1 MKLIIATLLA
11 FSMSYA
17 GNFTLTSNDLSGQ
30 LTKKQE
36 FSGFG
41 CSGKNISPDLSWSDA
56 PKERKSFA
64 IIMYD
69 KDAPT
74 GSGWWHWTMFNIPS
88 TTKSIAS
95 NASNSKLLPKGTV
108 EGTNDYGFV
117 GFGGACPPKG
127 HGNHTYV
134 ITIHALDIDSLD
146 INEKTNQAIVG
157 YKINAHTI
165 KKSSIISYYER

>member
-1 MKLIIATLLA
+1 MKLIIAMLLA
-11 FSMSYA
+11 FSISYA
-17 GNFTLTSNDLSGQ
+17 GNFTLISNDLTGQ

-36 FSGFG
+36 FNDFG

-56 PKERKSFA
+56 PKETKSFA

-74 GSGWWHWTMFNIPS
+74 GSGWWHWSVFNIPA
-88 TTKSIAS
+88 TTTSIAS
-95 NASNSKLLPKGTV
+95 NASNSKLLPKGTM
-108 EGTNDYGFV
+108 EGTNDYGLV

-134 ITIHALDIDSLD
+134 ITIHALDVADLG
-146 INEKTNQAIVG
+146 INEKTNQAVVG
-157 YKINAHTI
+157 YKINSHTI
-165 KKSSIISYYER
+165 QKSSIISYYER